1 MEKRAISL
9 NDFRLKNVS
18 PVIRFLILGDVVY
31 YAGVGLLGPIFA
43 LFIVDTIQG
52 GSAEIAGIAIAI
64 YLLTK
69 SIMQIPAGYIIDKIC
84 GERDD
89 FWFMFIGL
97 LAASILQFLY
107 LFVSTPME
115 LFIVQFLLG
124 IALAFNF
131 PSFMALFTKHISEK
145 REATLWSIYYTLF
158 DLLTAGAAAI
168 GGILAVIFGFKLIIL
183 IGSIVGIIG
192 ALLLLPIRD
201 HLRSLNC

>member
-1 MEKRAISL
+1 MVTRAISFKDYL
-9 NDFRLKNVS
+9 LKSVS
-18 PVIRFLILGDVVY
+18 PVIRFLIIGDVIY

-43 LFIVDTIQG
+43 LFVVDTIQG
-52 GSAEIAGIAIAI
+52 GSAEVAGIAIAI

-97 LAASILQFLY
+97 LAASIIQFFY
-107 LFVSTPME
+107 IFVSTPME
-115 LFIVQFLLG
+115 LFILQFLLG

-131 PSFMALFTKHISEK
+131 PSFMALFTRHISEK

-158 DLLTAGAAAI
+158 DLASSGAAAI
-168 GGILAVIFGFKLIIL
+168 GGILAVIFGFKVIIV
-183 IGSIVGIIG
+183 IGSIIGIIG
-192 ALLLLPIRD
+192 ALSLLPIRD
-201 HLRSLNC
+201 HIRAENC